1 MTRSG
6 SELMTAQRRRLLTII
21 AQDPSIKVN
30 GRILRAIVPVPFDAT
45 EPGPWGERIHVLD
58 YDATSNTLYAPLD
71 IGDGVNESPVD
82 PFLDATDAELL
93 DSPQFHQQQVY
104 AVASRTLARF
114 EAALGRRLPWG
125 FNSPQLKLC
134 PHAFAEPNAFYA
146 REHEAVL
153 FGYFR
158 NAQGKAVLSSLA
170 HDVVAHEVSHALL
183 DGLRPGLLA
192 PSSPDQGAFHE
203 AFADL
208 VAIFSVFALQEVV
221 EAMLMLGTTKK
232 SPRGGKQKNRLLSK
246 EVLDP
251 GWLRDF
257 ALLGLAKQM
266 GQELSGIRGEALRH
280 SATLTPTKQWRD
292 DPDFSEPHRRGEIL
306 VACGLHTF
314 TLLWSHRLQSL
325 GEVQPGFLDRAR
337 VAEDGAAVADSLLT
351 SIIRCIDYL
360 PPVHVD
366 FSDVLSALLTSH
378 YELFPGEQMR
388 PLRDIVRKAFADF
401 GIKPASTQSSVEPG
415 LWCGPKAHPDY
426 REVHFSVMQYDET
439 EAFRFLWRNRNLLAL
454 AQGAYTNVESV
465 RPCLRRGE
473 DGFMLRETVI
483 SFTQQIKLKASEL
496 GQLSIARP
504 VGMPEEMPVTLFG
517 GGTLIFDERGEL
529 KYYIHNRLL
538 SPNRQSERLQY
549 LWNVGAFDPGVR
561 ARSSIAAMHRDRAID
576 RSEFQAE
583 RW

>member
-6 SELMTAQRRRLLTII
+6 SETMTAQRRRLLTII
-21 AQDPSIKVN
+21 AQDPSIRLN
-30 GRILRAIVPVPFDAT
+30 GRILRAIVPVPYDAT

-82 PFLDATDAELL
+82 PFADATDAELL
-93 DSPQFHQQQVY
+93 NSPQFHQQQVY

-125 FNSPQLKLC
+125 FDSPQLKLC

-158 NAQGKAVLSSLA
+158 TAQGKPVLSSLA

-192 PSSPDQGAFHE
+192 PSSPDQAAFHE

-221 EAMLMLGTTKK
+221 ETMLALGVATK
-232 SPRGGKQKNRLLSK
+232 SPGRGRTKNRLLSK

-251 GWLRDF
+251 AWLREF
-257 ALLGLAKQM
+257 ALLGLARQM
-266 GQELSGIRGEALRH
+266 GQELSGVRGEALRH
-280 SATLTPTKQWRD
+280 SASLVPTKTWRD
-292 DPDFSEPHRRGEIL
+292 DPDFDEPHRRGEIL

-314 TLLWSHRLQSL
+314 MLLWNQRLQSL
-325 GEVQPGFLDRAR
+325 GEVQPGFVDRAR
-337 VAEDGAAVADSLLT
+337 VAEDGATVADSLLT

-360 PPVHVD
+360 PPVHVG

-378 YELFPGEQMR
+378 YELYPGEEMK
-388 PLRDIVRKAFADF
+388 PVRDIVRKAFGDF
-401 GIKPASTQSSVEPG
+401 GIKPAASQSSVEDG
-415 LWCGPKAHPDY
+415 LWCGPTAHPDY
-426 REVHFSVMQYDET
+426 REVHFSVLQCDET
-439 EAFRFLWRNRNLLAL
+439 EAFRFLWRNRDMLAL
-454 AQGAYTNVESV
+454 AEGAYTTVESV
-465 RPCLRRGE
+465 RPCLRRAA
-473 DGFMLRETVI
+473 DGFLLRETVVG
-483 SFTQQIKLKASEL
+483 FTQQITLNASEL

-504 VGMPEEMPVTLFG
+504 TGMPETLPVTLFG

-538 SPNRQSERLQY
+538 SANRQSERLKY
-549 LWNVGAFDPGVR
+549 LWNIGAFDPGVR

-583 RW
+583 QW

>member
-1 MTRSG
+1 
-6 SELMTAQRRRLLTII
+6 MTAQRRRMLTIV
-21 AQDPSIKVN
+21 AQDPSVRIN
-30 GRILRAIVPVPFDAT
+30 GRILRAVVPVPFDAT

-71 IGDGVNESPVD
+71 IGNGLTESPTD
-82 PFLDATDAELL
+82 PFADATDAVLL
-93 DSPQFHQQQVY
+93 SSPQFHQQQVY

-125 FNSPQLKLC
+125 FDSPQLKLC

-158 NAQGKAVLSSLA
+158 DRNGKPVLASLA
-170 HDVVAHEVSHALL
+170 HDVVAHEVAHALL

-208 VAIFSVFALQEVV
+208 VAIFSVFALQEIV
-221 EAMLMLGTTKK
+221 EAMLVLGTETQ
-232 SPRGGKQKNRLLSK
+232 SPRRGRRKNRLLSTK
-246 EVLDP
+246 VLDP
-251 GWLRDF
+251 AWLREF
-257 ALLGLAKQM
+257 ALLGMAKQM
-266 GQELSGIRGEALRH
+266 GQELSGVRGQALRR
-280 SATLTPTKQWRD
+280 SAELEPTKKWRD
-292 DPDFSEPHRRGEIL
+292 DPDFDEAHRRGEIL

-314 TLLWSHRLQSL
+314 MLLWNQRLQSL
-325 GEVQPGFLDRAR
+325 GEVQPGFVDRGR

-351 SIIRCIDYL
+351 SLIRAIDYL
-360 PPVHVD
+360 PPVHVG
-366 FSDVLSALLTSH
+366 FSDVLSAVLTSH

-388 PLRDIVRKAFADF
+388 PVRDIVRKAFADF
-401 GIKPASTQSSVEPG
+401 DIKPASTRSSVEDG
-415 LWCGPKAHPDY
+415 LWCGPTRHPDY
-426 REVHFSVMQYDET
+426 REVHFSVLQYDSV
-439 EAFRFLWRNRNLLAL
+439 EAFRFLWRNRDMLQLA
-454 AQGAYTNVESV
+454 AGAYTRLESV

-473 DGFMLRETVI
+473 DGFTLRETVVG
-483 SFTQQIKLKASEL
+483 FTQQITLKAREL
-496 GQLSIARP
+496 GQLSIAKP
-504 VGMPEEMPVTLFG
+504 AGMPEDMAVTLYG

-538 SPNRQSERLQY
+538 SAHRQSERLDY
-549 LWNVGAFDPGVR
+549 LWKVGAFDPGVR
-561 ARSSIAAMHRDRAID
+561 ARSSIAALHRDRAID
-576 RSEFQAE
+576 RSEFQEE